1 MNYPHKQRGFSL
13 FMVMII
19 MLVIALLVVVSSQ
32 TVTTEM
38 RISTNEADR
47 KYAMSLAEN
56 GLRTAENYIAQ
67 TLLNQTSNTF
77 TYSCD
82 AGLCAPVEEVYYID
96 KAKSRYKIDDKNKDT
111 YKNTPAHKRI
121 PNSTQ
126 DAKSVLEISSTRIQ
140 SDKDKGVYFIIEF
153 LGERNSGAGDIIN
166 TFRVTVRAEGENP
179 NTLVTLQSYV
189 EMIAPTP

>member
-67 TLLNQTSNTF
+67 SLLNQTSNAFTF
-77 TYSCD
+77 SCN
-82 AGLCAPVEEVYYID
+82 AGLCAPVEEVHYISD
-96 KAKSRYKIDDKNKDT
+96 AEKKKSRYKIDDSGKNT
-111 YKNTPAHKRI
+111 YANTPAHKRM
-121 PNSTQ
+121 PNNDGKT
-126 DAKSVLEISSTRIQ
+126 VLEISSTRIQ

-153 LGERNSGAGDIIN
+153 LGQRNSGAGDIIN
-166 TFRVTVRAEGENP
+166 TFRVTVRAQGENP

-189 EMIAPTP
+189 EMIEP